1 MSSIN
6 CVLLNNSIGDISG
19 FTNATYDSLGD
30 FIQYCVDNGYLPDI
44 NRLPLIPTMT
54 SNTAPSG
61 VASGSG
67 TAGGNDYY
75 KAFDDNN
82 TTWYNASSA
91 SAGMY
96 IQYKFPNKV
105 CVKKIYG
112 YSQNGST
119 RWGSITIKGSNN
131 GSNWT
136 DIYTFDATNKD
147 TFTEVFSNN
156 TLYQYYRVVSNSNT
170 DFQFSTLQMYGTFE

>member
-1 MSSIN
+1 MTVADEITS
-6 CVLLNNSIGDISG
+6 VNNSLQTID
-19 FTNATYDSLGD
+19 NR
-30 FIQYCVDNGYLPDI
+30 IQWYIDNGYLPDP
-44 NRLPLIPTMT
+44 NLKALIPTMT
-54 SNTAPSG
+54 SNTTPSG

-67 TAGGNDYY
+67 ATSGNDYY
-75 KAFDDNN
+75 KAFDGNN

-112 YSQNGST
+112 YSQNGNN
-119 RWGSITIKGSNN
+119 RWGSITIKGSND

-156 TLYQYYRVVSNSNT
+156 TLYQYYRVVSNSNK